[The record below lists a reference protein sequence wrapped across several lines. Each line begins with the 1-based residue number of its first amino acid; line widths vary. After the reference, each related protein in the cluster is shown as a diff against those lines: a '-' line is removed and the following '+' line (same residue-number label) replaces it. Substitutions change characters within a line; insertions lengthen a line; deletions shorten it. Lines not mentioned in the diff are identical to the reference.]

1 MAKAN
6 KSNKDR
12 DRRAVVEQMRR
23 DQKKAERRRTIVVVS
38 ACVVVALVIVGLAA
52 IPLIKQNSLT
62 SGDLASIGAS
72 EKAAGCSPI
81 QTKKANGN
89 QDHKPQGTP
98 ISYDDAP
105 PAFGPHW
112 PSPAPFARKFYTTD
126 DRPDVEFLVHNLE
139 HGYSLLW
146 YDDTIAKNSDQLAV
160 VKAIA
165 KKYEGSQKLTDKFI
179 AVPWTSKDGKAF
191 PGGKHVAL
199 THWSA
204 GGDPSDVSKQK
215 GVWQYCG
222 DPSGAVVQKFMKEYP
237 YSDSPEPQAM

>member
-23 DQKKAERRRTIVVVS
+23 DQKKAERRRTIVVV
-38 ACVVVALVIVGLAA
+38 AVCVVVALVIVGLAA
-52 IPLIKQNSLT
+52 IPLIKQNKLT
-62 SGDLASIGAS
+62 SGDLTSIGAT

-112 PSPAPFARKFYTTD
+112 PSPAPFERKFYTAD

-146 YDDTIAKNSDQLAV
+146 YDDTIAKSSDQLAV

-191 PGGKHVAL
+191 PAGKHVAI

-215 GVWQYCG
+215 GVWEYCG

>member
-52 IPLIKQNSLT
+52 IPLLKQNSLT

-72 EKAAGCSPI
+72 EKAAACTPI

-112 PSPAPFARKFYTTD
+112 PSPAPFERKFYTAD

-146 YDDTIAKNSDQLAV
+146 YDDTIAKSSDQLAV

-222 DPSGAVVQKFMKEYP
+222 DPSGAVVQRFMKEYP

>member
-112 PSPAPFARKFYTTD
+112 PSPAPFERKFYTAGD
-126 DRPDVEFLVHNLE
+126 LPEVEFLVHNLE
-139 HGYSLLW
+139 HGYTLLW
-146 YDDTIAKNSDQLAV
+146 YDDTIAKSSDQLAV

-204 GGDPSDVSKQK
+204 GGAPSDVSKQK